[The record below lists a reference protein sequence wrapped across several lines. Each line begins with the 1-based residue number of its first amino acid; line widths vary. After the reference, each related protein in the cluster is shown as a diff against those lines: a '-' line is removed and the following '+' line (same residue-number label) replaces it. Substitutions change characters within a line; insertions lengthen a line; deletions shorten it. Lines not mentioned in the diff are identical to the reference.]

1 MKQFDFAARLDG
13 CACGSVHEC
22 AVHKVIIENGAL
34 SSIPQLLGGHKN
46 VVLVCDNNT
55 WAACGSHVAGLLADG
70 GFTVRT
76 VRYPQNGILVPDD
89 DAVDT
94 LLQSAGEQTHVIV
107 GVGSGVINDLCKWAS
122 FCLKLPYMIVATA
135 PSMDGFA
142 STGAALIIKGMKV
155 TYEAHVPRWIV
166 ADTGVLRRAP
176 LDMIRAGAGDILGK
190 ISSLND
196 WKISHIINGEP
207 LCPKVCGLVAEQ
219 IEICREDLPAISNQ
233 DEHAIARLMEA
244 LVAVGFCMSYT
255 GNSRPASGSEHHLS
269 HFFEVTG
276 LLNKQPYFPHGID
289 VAYSTVVT
297 CALRHRLVHS
307 FQRAEYGRVDEG
319 KWQERISAVYGAL
332 APKIIALQNRVGFYG
347 DGREER
353 QARIRKLWPQLKA
366 VLDEVPEE
374 NEMAALLCGLG
385 LAMPDFIKL
394 YGKSKIEQS
403 VIFAKELKDRYTLLW
418 LMQDTGLL
426 EELAGSLKLNCAEQ

>member
-1 MKQFDFAARLDG
+1 MKQFDFSARLDG

-22 AVHKVIIENGAL
+22 GVHKVIIENGAL
-34 SSIPQLLGGHKN
+34 SAIPQMLGEHKN
-46 VVLVCDNNT
+46 VVLVCDLNT
-55 WAACGSHVAGLLADG
+55 WDACGGRVADLLAAS
-70 GFTVRT
+70 GFIVRT
-76 VRYPQNGILVPDD
+76 MRYPQNEILVPDD
-89 DAVDT
+89 DAVNA
-94 LLQSAGEQTHVIV
+94 LLKSADEQTQAII
-107 GVGSGVINDLCKWAS
+107 GVGTGVINDLCKWAS

-166 ADTGVLRRAP
+166 ADTDVLKRAP
-176 LDMIRAGAGDILGK
+176 LTMIRAGAGDILGK

-196 WKISHIINGEP
+196 WKISHIINGEM
-207 LCPKVCGLVAEQ
+207 LCQQVYDMVEQ
-219 IEICREDLPAISNQ
+219 QIAICRQDLPAINRQ

-244 LVAVGFCMSYT
+244 LVAIGFCMSYV

-269 HFFEVTG
+269 HFFEVIG

-289 VAYSTVVT
+289 VAYSTAVT
-297 CALRHRLVHS
+297 CALRHRLVHDI
-307 FQRAEYGRVDEG
+307 QRADYGPMNQE
-319 KWQERISAVYGAL
+319 KWQERVQAVYGTL

-353 QARIRKLWPQLKA
+353 QARIRKLWPQLQS
-366 VLDEVPEE
+366 VLTEVPEE
-374 NEMAALLCGLG
+374 KEMAALLEELG
-385 LAMPDFIKL
+385 LHMPDFVEE

-403 VIFAKELKDRYTLLW
+403 IIFAKELKDRYTLLW
-418 LMQDTGLL
+418 LMQDIGLL
-426 EELAGSLKLNCAEQ
+426 EEFAGSFIQELC